1 MSSCSVLN
9 TPIAT
14 PRLNRLLDVGAS
26 GSGLKVGANIVVVAH
41 HTRRDAADLIRS
53 AHTWLQN
60 HGHNLW
66 MPPQDAAVHGLSN
79 ISSDRSAQD
88 ADLLVSLGGD
98 GTILRSVEML
108 SGAPVPILGV
118 NMGTLGYLT
127 EIEPQDFLPRLK
139 QWTEQLEQSTE
150 RSKQSTERSDQNSI
164 IIDERMLLSIKLTRA
179 SDGQVSV
186 WRALNEAVIERQ
198 QSGHTVWL
206 DVTINNELFA
216 RYSAD
221 GVIVATPTGSTAY
234 SMSAR
239 GPVVSPRHRAM
250 LLTPVSPH
258 MLFDRSLVLGPT
270 EMLSMQVVGTRPAEL
285 AVDGRQVASLEQ
297 GDCVSYEADTCTAN
311 FLRFKQP
318 QFHQIVRAKFGLG
331 DD

>member
-1 MSSCSVLN
+1 MTSAVN
-9 TPIAT
+9 
-14 PRLNRLLDVGAS
+14 V
-26 GSGLKVGANIVVVAH
+26 VVVAH
-41 HTRRDAADLIRS
+41 HTRQEVVPLIRQ
-53 AHTWLQN
+53 TEKWLKKY
-60 HGHNLW
+60 GHQMW
-66 MPPQDAAVHGLSN
+66 MPKSDASALGLDEFG
-79 ISSDRSAQD
+79 SDRSAQD
-88 ADLLVSLGGD
+88 ADLLISLGGD
-98 GTILRSVEML
+98 GTILRSVEL
-108 SGAPVPILGV
+108 LGGAPVPILGV

-127 EIEPQDFLPRLK
+127 EIEPEDLLERLESWINQDDKSEIVL
-139 QWTEQLEQSTE
+139 
-150 RSKQSTERSDQNSI
+150 
-164 IIDERMLLSIKLTRA
+164 DERMMLAVTLKSKNKNQT
-179 SDGQVSV
+179 

-206 DVTINNELFA
+206 DVTINHEVFA

-285 AVDGRQVASLEQ
+285 AIDGRHVASLDQ
-297 GDCVSYEADTCTAN
+297 GDVVSYEADSCSAH
-311 FLRFKQP
+311 FVRFTQQP
-318 QFHQIVRAKFGLG
+318 KFHQIVRAKFGLG
-331 DD
+331 DE

>member
-1 MSSCSVLN
+1 MG
-9 TPIAT
+9 AT
-14 PRLNRLLDVGAS
+14 NS
-26 GSGLKVGANIVVVAH
+26 GSKTAVNIILVAH
-41 HTRRDAADLIRS
+41 HTRPEAADLIRS
-53 AHTWLQN
+53 AHTWLQK

-66 MPPQDAAVHGLSN
+66 MPPEDAKVHGLTD

-88 ADLLVSLGGD
+88 ADLLISLGGD

-108 SGAPVPILGV
+108 NGAPVPILGV

-127 EIEPQDFLPRLK
+127 EIEPQDFMPRLQ
-139 QWTEQLEQSTE
+139 QWLE
-150 RSKQSTERSDQNSI
+150 RSEPNSI
-164 IIDERMLLSIKLTRA
+164 VIDERMMLSIKLTRA
-179 SDGQVSV
+179 VDGKVLI
-186 WRALNEAVIERQ
+186 WRALNESVIERQ

-206 DVTINNELFA
+206 DVTINHELFA

-258 MLFDRSLVLGPT
+258 MLFDRSLVLGAT
-270 EMLSMQVVGTRPAEL
+270 EMLSMQVVGSRPAEL
-285 AVDGRQVASLEQ
+285 VIDGRHVATLDHD
-297 GDCVSYEADTCTAN
+297 DCVSYEGDSCTAQ
-311 FLRFKQP
+311 FVRFKQP

-331 DD
+331 DE

>member
-1 MSSCSVLN
+1 MALN
-9 TPIAT
+9 TPTQT
-14 PRLNRLLDVGAS
+14 PELNRLLDMGATNS
-26 GSGLKVGANIVVVAH
+26 GSKTAVNIILVAH
-41 HTRRDAADLIRS
+41 HTRPEAADLIRS
-53 AHTWLQN
+53 AHTWLQK

-66 MPPQDAAVHGLSN
+66 MPPEDAKVHGLTD

-88 ADLLVSLGGD
+88 ADLLISLGGD

-108 SGAPVPILGV
+108 NGAPVPILGV

-127 EIEPQDFLPRLK
+127 VIDPQDFMPRLQ
-139 QWTEQLEQSTE
+139 QWLE
-150 RSKQSTERSDQNSI
+150 RSEPNSI
-164 IIDERMLLSIKLTRA
+164 VIDERMMLSIKLTRA
-179 SDGQVSV
+179 VDGKVSI
-186 WRALNEAVIERQ
+186 WRALNESVIERQ

-206 DVTINNELFA
+206 DVTINHELFA

-258 MLFDRSLVLGPT
+258 MLFDLSLVLGAT
-270 EMLSMQVVGTRPAEL
+270 EMLSMQVVGSRPAEL
-285 AVDGRQVASLEQ
+285 VIDGRHVATLDHD
-297 GDCVSYEADTCTAN
+297 DCVSYEGDSCTAQ
-311 FLRFKQP
+311 FVRFKQP

-331 DD
+331 DE

>member
-1 MSSCSVLN
+1 MSFSWPLN
-9 TPIAT
+9 TPT
-14 PRLNRLLDVGAS
+14 PTPELNRLLDMGSS
-26 GSGLKVGANIVVVAH
+26 GSGGKAAVNIILVAH
-41 HTRRDAADLIRS
+41 HTRPEAADLIRS
-53 AHTWLQN
+53 AHTWLDK

-66 MPPQDAAVHGLSN
+66 MPPEDAKVHGLSD

-108 SGAPVPILGV
+108 NGAPVPILGV

-127 EIEPQDFLPRLK
+127 EIEPQEFLPRLQ
-139 QWTEQLEQSTE
+139 QWTERNEET
-150 RSKQSTERSDQNSI
+150 SI
-164 IIDERMLLSIKLTRA
+164 IIDERMMLSIKLTRA
-179 SDGQVSV
+179 NDGQVSV

-297 GDCVSYEADTCTAN
+297 GDRVSYEADTCTAN

-331 DD
+331 VE

>member
-1 MSSCSVLN
+1 MTSAVN
-9 TPIAT
+9 
-14 PRLNRLLDVGAS
+14 V
-26 GSGLKVGANIVVVAH
+26 VVVAH
-41 HTRRDAADLIRS
+41 HTRQEVVPLIRQ
-53 AHTWLQN
+53 TEKWLKKN
-60 HGHNLW
+60 GHQMW
-66 MPPQDAAVHGLSN
+66 MPKSDAIALGLDEFG
-79 ISSDRSAQD
+79 SDRSAQD
-88 ADLLVSLGGD
+88 ADLLLSLGGD
-98 GTILRSVEML
+98 GTILRSVEL
-108 SGAPVPILGV
+108 LGGAPVPILGV

-127 EIEPQDFLPRLK
+127 EIEPEDLPERLERWINQDDKSEIVL
-139 QWTEQLEQSTE
+139 
-150 RSKQSTERSDQNSI
+150 
-164 IIDERMLLSIKLTRA
+164 DERMMLAVTLKSKNKNQT
-179 SDGQVSV
+179 

-206 DVTINNELFA
+206 DVTINHELFA

-285 AVDGRQVASLEQ
+285 AIDGRHVASLDQ
-297 GDCVSYEADTCTAN
+297 GDVVSYEADSCSAH
-311 FLRFKQP
+311 FVRFTQQP
-318 QFHQIVRAKFGLG
+318 KFHQIVRAKFGLG
-331 DD
+331 DE

>member
-1 MSSCSVLN
+1 M
-9 TPIAT
+9 PE
-14 PRLNRLLDVGAS
+14 LNRLLDMGATRS
-26 GSGLKVGANIVVVAH
+26 VEKSAVNIILVAH
-41 HTRRDAADLIRS
+41 HTRPEAADLIRS
-53 AHTWLQN
+53 AHTWLQK

-66 MPPQDAAVHGLSN
+66 MPPEDAKVHGLTD

-88 ADLLVSLGGD
+88 ADLLISLGGD

-127 EIEPQDFLPRLK
+127 EIEPQDFMPRLQ
-139 QWTEQLEQSTE
+139 QWLEQSAV
-150 RSKQSTERSDQNSI
+150 QSDSVSI
-164 IIDERMLLSIKLTRA
+164 IIDERMMLSIKLTRA
-179 SDGQVSV
+179 VDGKVSI

-206 DVTINNELFA
+206 DVTINHELFA

-258 MLFDRSLVLGPT
+258 MLFDRSLVLGAT
-270 EMLSMQVVGTRPAEL
+270 EMLSMQVVGSRPAEL
-285 AVDGRQVASLEQ
+285 VIDGRHVATLDQ
-297 GDCVSYEADTCTAN
+297 GDCVSYEGDSCTAQ
-311 FLRFKQP
+311 FVRFKHP

-331 DD
+331 DE